1 MKSFMERALANA
13 KKAYDLG
20 EVPIGAVI
28 IKDGKI
34 LSSGYNKREQS
45 KNAIN
50 HAEIIA
56 ITKACKKIGD
66 WRLDGCEIYVTLEPC
81 PMCAGAILNSR
92 IKKVFYAA
100 KDKTSDDNL
109 FQTIVKSQ
117 RLNHNC
123 EFEQLSEYEKTSAEL
138 LSKFFKSKRKNT
150 N

>member
-1 MKSFMERALANA
+1 MKSFMERALEKA

-28 IKDGKI
+28 VKDGKI
-34 LSSGYNKREQS
+34 ISSGYNKREQS

-56 ITKACKKIGD
+56 ITKACKKFGD

-92 IKKVFYAA
+92 IKKVYYAA
-100 KDKTSDDNL
+100 KDKTSADHL
-109 FQTIVKSQ
+109 FETIVESQ

-123 EFEQLSEYEKTSAEL
+123 EFEQLVEYEKSSADL

>member
-1 MKSFMERALANA
+1 MDRALANA

-56 ITKACKKIGD
+56 ITKACKKVGD

-123 EFEQLSEYEKTSAEL
+123 EFEQLSEYEKPSAEL